1 MDLATANASVTA
13 WQAARAAATSNRA
26 AVERLRKGRNLGA
39 TDLATLLYAERQ
51 ALEAD
56 RAELAARAAAVR
68 AIFKLR
74 IDAHL
79 IWAKP
84 E

>member
-1 MDLATANASVTA
+1 MDLANATAGFAA
-13 WQAARAAATSNRA
+13 WEAAAAAAQSSRA
-26 AVERLRKGRNLGA
+26 TVARLRQGRRLGA
-39 TDLATLLYAERQ
+39 TDLASLLYAERQ
-51 ALEAD
+51 ALDAD

-68 AIFKLR
+68 AVLKLR